1 MNRQPEITAQ
11 TRQNLIDAFWSLYCE
26 KRIEKITVKEITV
39 KAGYNRGTFYEYFVD
54 VYDVLD
60 QIENAL
66 IPRQMNELPPASI
79 DLNGIGLPLD
89 LFLKLYEENGKF
101 YSVLLGD
108 KGDPAFASRL
118 KEAVKPLL
126 LSELSKQ
133 SNLPEIE
140 LDYILEFMLSSMI
153 GILSYWFKKGKSLPP
168 EKLLGLIYDLMNHG
182 VMKWISMNDKPF

>member
-1 MNRQPEITAQ
+1 M
-11 TRQNLIDAFWSLYCE
+11 
-26 KRIEKITVKEITV
+26 
-39 KAGYNRGTFYEYFVD
+39 
-54 VYDVLD
+54 
-60 QIENAL
+60 
-66 IPRQMNELPPASI
+66 
-79 DLNGIGLPLD
+79 
-89 LFLKLYEENGKF
+89 FLKLYEENGKY

-133 SNLPEIE
+133 SNLPENE

-168 EKLLGLIYDLMNHG
+168 EKLLGLIYDLMNQG
-182 VMKWISMNDKPF
+182 VMKRFSMNDKPF